1 MCRAENHKYAVFTKD
16 DEQCICIKNDQDIL
30 ENDASY
36 DGSSNCDLNYKVLYQ
51 SRSGQNVRLYCKVY
65 EVDLFDKATSCDEL
79 YFKKNVYFWG
89 KYKMSNGLTVLCE
102 YSRPKIYNAGTNPSY
117 NQKTQKLARES
128 LMMTDALSVDDPAAG
143 VTVQY
148 QVINI

>member
-1 MCRAENHKYAVFTKD
+1 MNNVSASRMIKIFLRMMPAMMAAPTVTLITRCFTNP
-16 DEQCICIKNDQDIL
+16 ELANL
-30 ENDASY
+30 
-36 DGSSNCDLNYKVLYQ
+36 
-51 SRSGQNVRLYCKVY
+51 RLYCKVY
-65 EVDLFDKATSCDEL
+65 EVDLFDKASSCDEL